1 MDVRSPFFQNIAL
14 IVAGVMFLNPIV
26 TVAAELSLDAQA
38 GGNAAIGQAPNGV
51 PVVNIATPNGS
62 GLSHNKF
69 TDYNVGQQ
77 GLILN
82 NGAQAFVPTQLGGY
96 ITGNPNLK
104 NGAANV
110 ILNEVTGSNR
120 SQLKGYTEVA
130 GQSAHVIVANP
141 HGITCDG
148 CGFINT
154 PRATLTTGAPVV
166 DNGRLQ
172 GFDVNGGDIAIEG
185 AGLNAGNVD
194 QFDLI
199 TRSAKLNAEIHAK
212 RLNVITGRNEVD
224 AATLQATAK
233 ADDGSDKPQLAID
246 SSALGGMYAG
256 AIRLVGTEA
265 GVGVKLAGDMAAS
278 AGDIQIDAN
287 GQLSLNRVAAS
298 GDVTLVAKGVE
309 LNADTYAGRNATVT
323 AAGKTV
329 VKESLAGG
337 ERVTVQA
344 AQLDN
349 AGTIEAGVRANGSTN
364 SAGHLQ
370 LDGGNVRNAGQLTS
384 HGTLNTDLQKL
395 DNQSGKITVAGNATL
410 KAEQL
415 DNRSG
420 EVVAQRNLTFD
431 NQTLDNRKGSALAGQ
446 ALAIKAESVDNS
458 AGTLAAGGAIEARV
472 ATDFNNDGGLVEA
485 GSRLDIKAD
494 SLSNADGRLR
504 ALGSTGESRF
514 DIGTRLNND
523 DGLLEVGNAALT
535 FDTESL
541 SNQRGVVRHLGTG
554 GLNLDMEL
562 LGQAGGE
569 FITNSA
575 VTLSAEEWVNTSL
588 LQAASITLD
597 IDRLTQTS
605 TGGLLAGNSLIT
617 EGESWVNDGRIETNG
632 HIDLRLSGD
641 YRGKGSLL
649 AVGNL
654 DLRADNMEF
663 GTGAQVRSGGYGK
676 LTALGDL
683 VSRGKMT
690 TGSWLALA
698 AKSLETRGTTG
709 AAGQLLIVAEKVH
722 NEDGLIFSG
731 GNLELRT
738 DQLTNRF
745 ANIYSQGSLTLVGAS
760 SSSAKVL
767 ENISAEIESAQDM
780 RLNAEKLLNR
790 RDAFTVSERLLSGSI
805 RYECIDCKGR
815 HYDLYYYVS
824 ENFERVVTS
833 DSAASVITA
842 GGNFSHAGKTFDNQQ
857 SVVSAAG
864 DVDISVESFV
874 SQGASQERVVRNRT
888 FRNPGDSENSSVF
901 FGLVGS
907 GGGVSEYNKY
917 NSLFIHSYLTNGN
930 PRDEGQ
936 PPSPVSPDRQIT
948 NRANPNF
955 NPAAGYAVPSR
966 ILGYSL
972 DSSTEQSVNIG
983 TAADAIVQAG
993 GKVLINAANRLE
1005 NGVTRENVA
1014 YVDGQQQAVDTAVSG
1029 NANPLVLL
1037 NAQLPPDL
1045 AQKAVDPLG
1054 LPSFSLPAGQ
1064 NGLFS
1069 VNTNTQ
1075 HPYLIE
1081 TNPDFADLASFLSSD
1096 YMIDRLGATPDQM
1109 QRRLGDGLY
1118 EQKLIRDAI
1127 IARTGQRFLAGI
1139 TSDEQQFRY
1148 LMDNAIASKD
1158 ALNLSLGV
1166 ALSAE
1171 QVAAL
1176 THDIVWMEEREVAG
1190 QKVLAPVLYM
1200 AQANGRLA
1208 PTGALIQGQDVAL
1221 ITGGQLSN
1229 QGTLRALELTAQ
1241 AGNVSNAGLMEANGK
1256 LQLMATESIR
1266 NAQGGIIAGRDVSA
1280 SALTGDVV
1288 NERTVSTNTG
1298 RIGSQR
1304 WQQDYV
1310 DNAARFEATG
1320 NLDITAG
1327 RDILNRA
1334 GALSSD
1340 AEMSLVAGRDVE
1352 LGAVQKVQSSTR
1364 GNYYRDERITQY
1376 GSDLNAGG
1384 NLEIA
1389 ADRDLSVVASR
1400 VRSADDLDL
1409 KAGRDLL
1416 ITSAANES
1424 HSFSQSKK
1432 VTQSRDQITQQSSVL
1447 QAGQD
1452 VRLAA
1457 GNDLGLV
1464 ASRVQAGE
1472 DVDLDAGQ
1480 DVQILSAMDENA
1492 SYYFKKKKGSFG
1504 RSKTTQTE
1512 SYDST
1517 NVASVIEAGNDLTIN
1532 TSKAANG
1539 ALNLDGGRDVTVI
1552 GSQLSAGNDLLVG
1565 GTGDVSVLSGVE
1577 EHGSYSKKTKSG
1589 FLGLSKSGKSQL
1601 KTSATQVASEL
1612 EAGNDVVIAA
1622 GNDIR
1627 LRASTTDA
1635 GNDVELRAGLV
1646 KDTGD
1651 INLVSA
1657 NDKAYSLQQEY
1668 KQKVGPSLSGGMLS
1682 FASAK
1687 KTGQEAQSS
1696 TSVGSQVSA
1705 ERDATLNAERD
1716 INIVGSGVSAG
1727 RNVALGAGRD
1737 VNIVASASD
1746 SAQKVWEESQRIG
1759 IALGMKSSSPYT
1771 SEEER
1776 IYVGDAYEATKNIL
1790 GVNTQSVAPSLIQS
1804 GQDMLIDAG
1813 RDVQVNGSQ
1822 LLSGGDAKIEAT
1834 RDIRIASSTQTH
1846 EITETDKT
1854 QNYGGGLLKSPA
1866 KGPAGIGVMHDVDYL
1881 DGYNRATQ
1889 QIEIQSAISAEGDLT
1904 LKSGRDTEIAGANL
1918 VADSVKIDAGRD
1930 IHIHSPENKDVLYR
1944 DVMQGGVGLAVGLRP
1959 HEERADITSPS
1970 IQPSSIVATSGDITL
1985 SAGQD
1990 VKAQG
1995 AALLA
2000 DRDVVVE
2007 AVRDALL
2014 SGASVSYDN
2023 RNDVVSNSMASVDR
2037 THADFNSTASAPL
2050 EIQAGRDI
2058 SISAGQDVIAKNLQ
2072 AEAGRDIDVIAG
2084 RDLTIGATHR
2094 DRNNTTNS
2102 LGIKGDIF
2110 GLGEMARAF
2119 SEGKSASEI
2128 LSAAAQSNPLLN
2140 NINNIAKTDENE
2152 DKWQN
2157 AAVLGYRLY
2166 SNNPSAGSGEST
2178 GSDTAATYGF
2188 DLSSGING
2196 RLGYQRSQSEWNEQ
2210 SGSQLAAGR
2219 DVYLE
2224 AGRDLALKDGTQVS
2238 AVREAYLVGGR
2249 DIIIRSAEHASKER
2263 SSGGGVTVGYNG
2275 GFYFGADGNASRG
2288 DSEQYQNASVTAGQA
2303 LVTDSGRDTTII
2315 GGNLH
2320 GGNVQMSVGRNL
2332 DLISEQGAIDQKSAS
2347 ASFTVGSQY
2356 SANASGSTRDRLAVD
2371 RPATITADDRLHIDV
2386 AQNTHLKGSQ
2396 IDSATGNLVLVTETL
2411 THEDLKNSDKAGQ
2424 GSFSYS
2430 GSSDGDTWGNKGEAQ
2445 EGTGFNA
2452 GVPIAKFEGGDTKAA
2467 IGEGTIRNH
2476 EGEELQTDI
2485 SRDVAGAHEE
2495 TDSAAISQYS
2505 AKSELLGIAAQKG
2518 FEAIGDFAN
2527 KQALEAEYK
2536 ATQAEANGNVE
2547 EATYWRKQAESW
2559 KEGSTN
2565 KILLHAVVG
2574 ALLGEASGV
2583 GAVAG
2588 GSAAAANQTLSGY
2601 LYEFLKEQGVVDGD
2615 SAQQRKT
2622 IGELTALIVG
2632 GVVGGSS
2639 GSFGGGASIALHG
2652 DKYNRQLHPFEL
2664 EALRKLAKDESK
2676 SPESPL
2682 TEQQWYDKL
2691 LVQALRQVDST
2702 YAAQLGAD
2710 DPLAQLVLG
2719 RVNISVT
2726 DEEGRVIQLFQGGA
2740 EFENNA
2746 RYAEHIRYGAEDY
2759 DRALKSWVTERASKT
2774 PEASASLIMLINAY
2788 RDGGRTESTS
2798 SRVSVI
2804 DYLLA
2809 VKPDVVYALTQA
2821 ELKKT
2826 AANNRGDRLAAAGL
2840 ERELKEL
2847 KAVLDE
2853 TLLKSLN
2860 KAKAD
2865 GILPA
2870 DLQDMN
2876 LNLLSDAYSFDTIMQ
2891 TWAED
2896 RVANALNT
2904 TGYNEYGSLPRGV
2917 KGGVS
2922 PVGPNIEWGNGI
2934 GKQGMPWEDYL
2945 ASQLPAGVRLPP
2957 NFATYDFWDGASG
2970 LAISA
2975 KTLDTMTL
2983 SKITNPKQVYS
2994 SLKGNVDSIV
3004 KFTGYSLGDVRLD
3017 AGQIVTRELRVAI
3030 PKTTTAAQWE
3040 QVDKAVK
3047 YALDNHVILKITTV
3061 N

>member
-38 GGNAAIGQAPNGV
+38 GGNAAIGQAQNGV

-212 RLNVITGRNEVD
+212 RLNVITGRNDVD

-287 GQLSLNRVAAS
+287 GQLTTNRMAAS
-298 GDVTLVAKGVE
+298 GDVTLVADAIE

-349 AGTIEAGVRANGSTN
+349 AGIIEAGVRANGSTN

-523 DGLLEVGNAALT
+523 DGLLEMGNAALT

-917 NSLFIHSYLTNGN
+917 NSLFIHSYLINGN

-948 NRANPNF
+948 NRVNPNF

-972 DSSTEQSVNIG
+972 ASSTEQSVNIG

-1045 AQKAVDPLG
+1045 AQKAIDPLG

-1241 AGNVSNAGLMEANGK
+1241 AGNVSNVGLMEANGK

-1400 VRSADDLDL
+1400 VQSAGDLDL

-1552 GSQLSAGNDLLVG
+1552 GSQLTAGNDLLVG
-1565 GTGDVSVLSGVE
+1565 GTGDVAVLSGVE

-1589 FLGLSKSGKSQL
+1589 FLGLSKSGSSQL

-1651 INLVSA
+1651 INLVAA
-1657 NDKAYSLQQEY
+1657 NDEAYSRSESY
-1668 KQKVGPSLSGGMLS
+1668 KKKFGLSGSDAVGLAVGTPS
-1682 FASAK
+1682 WGGDIAISSAK
-1687 KTGQEAQSS
+1687 KSGQESIRS
-1696 TSVGSQVSA
+1696 TNVGSQVNA
-1705 ERDATLNAERD
+1705 ERDASLIAERD
-1716 INIVGSGVSAG
+1716 INVVGSGVSAG
-1727 RNVALGAGRD
+1727 RNVLLDAGRD
-1737 VNIVASASD
+1737 VNVVAGSSSEQITSWKNTKTVGLLQSADGNGFTTFVGAEALKDKTRTAEQTAAASQINAGLDLDVRAGRDIRQQGSDMQAGYDLNMKAGRDIVVDAAREQSSIEREQSQKRNGTSTTVNHNFERTKDAVSGAGKGENTVSQHSSTLKAIDGVSQFMSGPTFDGHLGSSSQSQSVSQTEVSGRGSSLEAGNDINMVAGNDVSIDGSRLQTGRDINIKGNDVSIGVARGEYVVDSEQQQGKGGIKGGTSGGFKLGVGASAGT
-1746 SAQKVWEESQRIG
+1746 ATQEGRQG
-1759 IALGMKSSSPYT
+1759 TSSP
-1771 SEEER
+1771 SE
-1776 IYVGDAYEATKNIL
+1776 L
-1790 GVNTQSVAPSLIQS
+1790 L
-1804 GQDMLIDAG
+1804 AG
-1813 RDVQVNGSQ
+1813 RDVN
-1822 LLSGGDAKIEAT
+1822 LDA
-1834 RDIRIASSTQTH
+1834 S
-1846 EITETDKT
+1846 
-1854 QNYGGGLLKSPA
+1854 N
-1866 KGPAGIGVMHDVDYL
+1866 
-1881 DGYNRATQ
+1881 
-1889 QIEIQSAISAEGDLT
+1889 DLT
-1904 LKSGRDTEIAGANL
+1904 LIGTHAQSGRDINLNAGNDLLIGAAQNQSSTDNDRRNAGGEAGVTVGSEGFGVYVSASLGKGKLDREGEQMQNAYLYAGRDVNFVSGRDTSITGAHVEGEN
-1918 VADSVKIDAGRD
+1918 VKGDVGRNITISSVPDTGKASGK
-1930 IHIHSPENKDVLYR
+1930 EYDV
-1944 DVMQGGVGLAVGLRP
+1944 
-1959 HEERADITSPS
+1959 S
-1970 IQPSSIVATSGDITL
+1970 ATVTIGY
-1985 SAGQD
+1985 
-1990 VKAQG
+1990 
-1995 AALLA
+1995 
-2000 DRDVVVE
+2000 
-2007 AVRDALL
+2007 
-2014 SGASVSYDN
+2014 GASVSGSVGFGETSGKTDWV
-2023 RNDVVSNSMASVDR
+2023 NDQTRVIARDRLDINTAEHTQIDGAVIASESGNLKLETDTLGFRDIHGEDR
-2037 THADFNSTASAPL
+2037 ERSYYLNVGGSYGTGQQDKSQSGKGEKGQTGWSVEGYEYEREREQIARATVGEGEIIVRRDAETGGDSTAGLNRDVGSAYEITKDEESRTDLYVSKSSIDALKNPKATVKQWATALANYDETAKENLGQISVGLNVSYNRL
-2050 EIQAGRDI
+2050 EKILGIDRPAGAGQAGL
-2058 SISAGQDVIAKNLQ
+2058 ANIA
-2072 AEAGRDIDVIAG
+2072 ED
-2084 RDLTIGATHR
+2084 
-2094 DRNNTTNS
+2094 
-2102 LGIKGDIF
+2102 
-2110 GLGEMARAF
+2110 GLEV
-2119 SEGKSASEI
+2119 
-2128 LSAAAQSNPLLN
+2128 LLLN
-2140 NINNIAKTDENE
+2140 GMKLKDAKAIVGDAGFQQNVLAQLNAINGISEEQIREAASALGMSAKDIPGIDEEKPQVNTASDGRIPVLLKPDTVNPADPNALQQILDHAANVQIYIDKNPKNALAVGIVVAGLSGPKGIIQFAVEQAFAQTDIGQSINNYLDSLNE
-2152 DKWQN
+2152 
-2157 AAVLGYRLY
+2157 
-2166 SNNPSAGSGEST
+2166 
-2178 GSDTAATYGF
+2178 
-2188 DLSSGING
+2188 
-2196 RLGYQRSQSEWNEQ
+2196 
-2210 SGSQLAAGR
+2210 AAGR
-2219 DVYLE
+2219 LIAEKIEGYDLE
-2224 AGRDLALKDGTQVS
+2224 PETYESDQKL
-2238 AVREAYLVGGR
+2238 
-2249 DIIIRSAEHASKER
+2249 IN
-2263 SSGGGVTVGYNG
+2263 GGG
-2275 GFYFGADGNASRG
+2275 
-2288 DSEQYQNASVTAGQA
+2288 
-2303 LVTDSGRDTTII
+2303 
-2315 GGNLH
+2315 
-2320 GGNVQMSVGRNL
+2320 
-2332 DLISEQGAIDQKSAS
+2332 LISSILTGSVSGKGGK
-2347 ASFTVGSQY
+2347 TVISVNSTTPKPDIKGS
-2356 SANASGSTRDRLAVD
+2356 NAATDTPKGVTNPAVPKLD
-2371 RPATITADDRLHIDV
+2371 RPLVPQGMTQSQFGKDV
-2386 AQNTHLKGSQ
+2386 IG
-2396 IDSATGNLVLVTETL
+2396 
-2411 THEDLKNSDKAGQ
+2411 
-2424 GSFSYS
+2424 
-2430 GSSDGDTWGNKGEAQ
+2430 WGARPE
-2445 EGTGFNA
+2445 
-2452 GVPIAKFEGGDTKAA
+2452 
-2467 IGEGTIRNH
+2467 
-2476 EGEELQTDI
+2476 
-2485 SRDVAGAHEE
+2485 
-2495 TDSAAISQYS
+2495 
-2505 AKSELLGIAAQKG
+2505 
-2518 FEAIGDFAN
+2518 
-2527 KQALEAEYK
+2527 
-2536 ATQAEANGNVE
+2536 
-2547 EATYWRKQAESW
+2547 
-2559 KEGSTN
+2559 
-2565 KILLHAVVG
+2565 G
-2574 ALLGEASGV
+2574 AL
-2583 GAVAG
+2583 
-2588 GSAAAANQTLSGY
+2588 
-2601 LYEFLKEQGVVDGD
+2601 
-2615 SAQQRKT
+2615 
-2622 IGELTALIVG
+2622 
-2632 GVVGGSS
+2632 
-2639 GSFGGGASIALHG
+2639 
-2652 DKYNRQLHPFEL
+2652 NR
-2664 EALRKLAKDESK
+2664 
-2676 SPESPL
+2676 
-2682 TEQQWYDKL
+2682 
-2691 LVQALRQVDST
+2691 
-2702 YAAQLGAD
+2702 
-2710 DPLAQLVLG
+2710 
-2719 RVNISVT
+2719 I
-2726 DEEGRVIQLFQGGA
+2726 
-2740 EFENNA
+2740 
-2746 RYAEHIRYGAEDY
+2746 
-2759 DRALKSWVTERASKT
+2759 
-2774 PEASASLIMLINAY
+2774 
-2788 RDGGRTESTS
+2788 
-2798 SRVSVI
+2798 
-2804 DYLLA
+2804 
-2809 VKPDVVYALTQA
+2809 
-2821 ELKKT
+2821 
-2826 AANNRGDRLAAAGL
+2826 
-2840 ERELKEL
+2840 
-2847 KAVLDE
+2847 
-2853 TLLKSLN
+2853 
-2860 KAKAD
+2860 
-2865 GILPA
+2865 
-2870 DLQDMN
+2870 
-2876 LNLLSDAYSFDTIMQ
+2876 DTINHSEVASMQ
-2891 TWAED
+2891 AQGLT
-2896 RVANALNT
+2896 
-2904 TGYNEYGSLPRGV
+2904 
-2917 KGGVS
+2917 
-2922 PVGPNIEWGNGI
+2922 
-2934 GKQGMPWEDYL
+2934 KQM
-2945 ASQLPAGVRLPP
+2945 
-2957 NFATYDFWDGASG
+2957 
-2970 LAISA
+2970 
-2975 KTLDTMTL
+2975 
-2983 SKITNPKQVYS
+2983 
-2994 SLKGNVDSIV
+2994 
-3004 KFTGYSLGDVRLD
+3004 
-3017 AGQIVTRELRVAI
+3017 
-3030 PKTTTAAQWE
+3030 AAQWRDFYSNE
-3040 QVDKAVK
+3040 FNRNSNNLTARNRVALMQKI
-3047 YALDNHVILKITTV
+3047 LDNWD
-3061 N
+3061 